1 MMFNDRYGLTQAVIS
16 GRKTV
21 TRRVIKD
28 AWWPIYK
35 IEAEEIKGDII
46 HVIANNGKLVIE
58 RKCPYKIGEIVAVAQ
73 SYEQVY
79 YQEGLE
85 TIDMLVSGLKYTV
98 GWQNKMFVKAE
109 LMPHRIQITDIRIE
123 RLQDISGDDCLNE
136 GIFVNEYIKNGKMR
150 YHYGFDGFLHER
162 EGWFAQ
168 KWFNKPR
175 EDGRIQWGYAD
186 EHLRYYMFDS
196 PREAF
201 ASLIDKV
208 SGKGTWD
215 RNPFVWR
222 IEFQLVK

>member
-1 MMFNDRYGLTQAVIS
+1 MKKMMFNDRYGLTQAVIS

-21 TRRVIKD
+21 TRRIIDPQGKYEELR
-28 AWWPIYK
+28 WWQPC
-35 IEAEEIKGDII
+35 IEFEECMYGYTE
-46 HVIANNGKLVIE
+46 NGGWEVIE
-58 RKCPYKIGEIVAVAQ
+58 PRYNVGEIVAVAQ
-73 SYEQVY
+73 SYNQVY
-79 YQEGLE
+79 HQEGLE
-85 TIDMLVSGLKYTV
+85 TIDMLVSGLKHTV

-109 LMPHRIQITDIRIE
+109 LMPHQIQITDIRIE
-123 RLQDISGDDCLNE
+123 RLQDISDDYFKE
-136 GIFVNEYIKNGKMR
+136 GITLLASA
-150 YHYGFDGFLHER
+150 D
-162 EGWFAQ
+162 
-168 KWFNKPR
+168 
-175 EDGRIQWGYAD
+175 DGRIQWGYAD

>member
-1 MMFNDRYGLTQAVIS
+1 MKRMMFNDRYGLTQAVIH

-21 TRRVIKD
+21 TRRVVKD

-58 RKCPYKIGEIVAVAQ
+58 HKCPYKIGEIVAVAQ
-73 SYEQVY
+73 SYRNILDELENPSIFNKEQWERDTQKRAEY
-79 YQEGLE
+79 AGM
-85 TIDMLVSGLKYTV
+85 IYTP
-98 GWQNKMFVKAE
+98 GYSNKMYVRADMM
-109 LMPHRIQITDIRIE
+109 LHQIQIRDIRIE
-123 RLQDISGDDCLNE
+123 RLQDISGDECLNE

-168 KWFNKPR
+168 EWF
-175 EDGRIQWGYAD
+175 DT
-186 EHLRYYMFDS
+186 

-208 SGKGTWD
+208 SGRGTWD

-222 IEFQLVK
+222 IEFELVK

>member
-123 RLQDISGDDCLNE
+123 PLQDISGDYFKE
-136 GIFVNEYIKNGKMR
+136 GITLLVSA
-150 YHYGFDGFLHER
+150 D
-162 EGWFAQ
+162 
-168 KWFNKPR
+168 
-175 EDGRIQWGYAD
+175 DGRIQWGYAD

-196 PREAF
+196 PRKAF

-208 SGKGTWD
+208 SGRGTWD

-222 IEFQLVK
+222 IEFELVK

>member
-1 MMFNDRYGLTQAVIS
+1 MKKMMFNDRYGLTQAVIS

-21 TRRVIKD
+21 TRRIVDPQGKYEKLR
-28 AWWPIYK
+28 WWQPCL
-35 IEAEEIKGDII
+35 EFEECLYGYTE
-46 HVIANNGKLVIE
+46 NEGWEVIE
-58 RKCPYKIGEIVAVAQ
+58 PRYNVGEIVAVAQ
-73 SYEQVY
+73 RYDSFLHPNNGVIEHD
-79 YQEGLE
+79 YQTTALA
-85 TIDMLVSGLKYTV
+85 SK
-98 GWQNKMFVKAE
+98 GWNNKMFVKAD
-109 LMPHRIQITDIRIE
+109 LMPHQIQIRDLRIE

-175 EDGRIQWGYAD
+175 E
-186 EHLRYYMFDS
+186 
-196 PREAF
+196 AF

>member
-1 MMFNDRYGLTQAVIS
+1 MKKMMFNDRYGLTQAVIH

-21 TRRVIKD
+21 TRRVVKD

-35 IEAEEIKGDII
+35 IEAEGMRGDLIN
-46 HVIANNGKLVIE
+46 VIANNGKLVIE

-73 SYEQVY
+73 RYDSFLHPNNGVIEHD
-79 YQEGLE
+79 YQTTALA
-85 TIDMLVSGLKYTV
+85 SK
-98 GWQNKMFVKAE
+98 GWDNKMFVKAD
-109 LMPHRIQITDIRIE
+109 LMPHQIQIRDLRIE
-123 RLQDISGDDCLNE
+123 RLQDISDDYFKE
-136 GIFVNEYIKNGKMR
+136 GITLLVSA
-150 YHYGFDGFLHER
+150 D
-162 EGWFAQ
+162 
-168 KWFNKPR
+168 
-175 EDGRIQWGYAD
+175 DGRIQWGYAD

-208 SGKGTWD
+208 SGRGTWD

>member
-21 TRRVIKD
+21 TRRIVDPQGKYEELR
-28 AWWPIYK
+28 WWQPCL
-35 IEAEEIKGDII
+35 EFEECMYGYTE
-46 HVIANNGKLVIE
+46 NGGWEVIE
-58 RKCPYKIGEIVAVAQ
+58 PRYNVGEIVAVAQ
-73 SYEQVY
+73 SYNQVY
-79 YQEGLE
+79 HQEGLE
-85 TIDMLVSGLKYTV
+85 TIDMLVSGLKHTV

-109 LMPHRIQITDIRIE
+109 LMPHQIQITDIRIE
-123 RLQDISGDDCLNE
+123 RLQDISDDYFKE
-136 GIFVNEYIKNGKMR
+136 GITLLVSA
-150 YHYGFDGFLHER
+150 D
-162 EGWFAQ
+162 
-168 KWFNKPR
+168 
-175 EDGRIQWGYAD
+175 DGRIQWGYAD

-208 SGKGTWD
+208 SGRGTWE

>member
-98 GWQNKMFVKAE
+98 GWQNKMFVQAD
-109 LMPHRIQITDIRIE
+109 LMPHRIQITDLRIE
-123 RLQDISGDDCLNE
+123 PLQDISGDYFKE
-136 GIFVNEYIKNGKMR
+136 GITLLVSA
-150 YHYGFDGFLHER
+150 D
-162 EGWFAQ
+162 
-168 KWFNKPR
+168 
-175 EDGRIQWGYAD
+175 DGRIQWGYAD

-196 PREAF
+196 PRKAF

-208 SGKGTWD
+208 SGRGTWD

>member
-1 MMFNDRYGLTQAVIS
+1 MKKMMFNDRYGLTQAVIS

-21 TRRVIKD
+21 TRRVVKD
-28 AWWPIYK
+28 AWWPISK
-35 IEAEEIKGDII
+35 IEAEGMRGDII
-46 HVIANNGKLVIE
+46 HVIANNGKFVVE

-73 SYEQVY
+73 RYDSFLHPNNGVIEHD
-79 YQEGLE
+79 YQTTALA
-85 TIDMLVSGLKYTV
+85 SK
-98 GWQNKMFVKAE
+98 GWDNKMFVKAD
-109 LMPHRIQITDIRIE
+109 LMPHQIQITDIRIE
-123 RLQDISGDDCLNE
+123 RLQDISDDYFKE
-136 GIFVNEYIKNGKMR
+136 GITLLASA
-150 YHYGFDGFLHER
+150 D
-162 EGWFAQ
+162 
-168 KWFNKPR
+168 
-175 EDGRIQWGYAD
+175 DGRIQWGYAD

>member
-1 MMFNDRYGLTQAVIS
+1 MKKMMFNDRYGLTQAVIS

-21 TRRVIKD
+21 TRRVVDPQGKYEELR
-28 AWWPIYK
+28 WWQPC
-35 IEAEEIKGDII
+35 IEFEECMYGYTE
-46 HVIANNGKLVIE
+46 NEGWEVIE
-58 RKCPYKIGEIVAVAQ
+58 PRYNVGEIVAVAQ
-73 SYEQVY
+73 RYDSFLHPNNGVIEHD
-79 YQEGLE
+79 YQTTALA
-85 TIDMLVSGLKYTV
+85 SK
-98 GWQNKMFVKAE
+98 GWDNKMFVKAD

-123 RLQDISGDDCLNE
+123 RLQDISDDYFKE
-136 GIFVNEYIKNGKMR
+136 GITLLASA
-150 YHYGFDGFLHER
+150 D
-162 EGWFAQ
+162 
-168 KWFNKPR
+168 
-175 EDGRIQWGYAD
+175 DGRIQWGYAD